1 MKKFNGFTNTQTHQ
15 LLKEFGY
22 NGPAQKD
29 DMDAF
34 LASSPSAASQLGRY
48 KDIARQR
55 VEGKPLSGIGMQ
67 AGGSVANAEQRA
79 RFNEQQQA
87 AMVTAEADPTYRPVS
102 RITDTPT
109 ARSGP
114 SFTSMPTE
122 TDTGGLATTGAPLD
136 PSMVTSDPSFDPHE
150 DVFKNMPT
158 ATPELET
165 LQGEKQQKSQAVT
178 DLQNKLRME
187 LRDGLAGFFG
197 NPITSEE
204 RAEIQRK
211 IEASP
216 EYQALQKSE
225 QDISSLI
232 ESGAGYTRGGTAF
245 TPSPRQAVPAE
256 IGRVEALAAQ
266 TQADPTTPEGT
277 QVLQPGTPTPE
288 TTEASQLLDT
298 AQETLADTTRNLTKV
313 QTDMSGKDPEDVYYR
328 RDD

>member
-1 MKKFNGFTNTQTHQ
+1 MKKFKGFTNTQTHQ

-67 AGGSVANAEQRA
+67 AGGSLPTTAAIADNTLEAFR
-79 RFNEQQQA
+79 QQQEQA
-87 AMVTAEADPTYRPVS
+87 LAMGQMPEEITTPQGYSPVS
-102 RITDTPT
+102 RITGTPT

-114 SFTSMPTE
+114 LPTQE
-122 TDTGGLATTGAPLD
+122 STQNVGELD
-136 PSMVTSDPSFDPHE
+136 PSMVTFDPSFDPHK

-165 LQGEKQQKSQAVT
+165 LQGEKQQKAQAVT

-256 IGRVEALAAQ
+256 IGRMEALAAQ

-288 TTEASQLLDT
+288 TTEAS
-298 AQETLADTTRNLTKV
+298 
-313 QTDMSGKDPEDVYYR
+313 
-328 RDD
+328 